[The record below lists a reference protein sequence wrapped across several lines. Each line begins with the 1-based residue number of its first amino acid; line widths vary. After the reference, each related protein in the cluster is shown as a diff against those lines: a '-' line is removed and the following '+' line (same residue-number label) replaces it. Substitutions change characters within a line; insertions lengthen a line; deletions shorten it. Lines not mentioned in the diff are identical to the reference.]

1 MKPVTLTNDNFEAE
15 VAKSDIPVL
24 VDFWAPWCGPC
35 KALAPI
41 MEQLAAEYA
50 GKLKIGKLDIDEN
63 NELAIKFGVRS
74 IPTMLFFK
82 GGQPVDKM
90 VGAVPKAQIIQR
102 LDRKSVV

>member
-1 MKPVTLTNDNFEAE
+1 MKPVTLTNDNFETE
-15 VAKSDIPVL
+15 VVKSDIPVL

-41 MEQLAAEYA
+41 MEQLASEYA

-102 LDRKSVV
+102 LGQIL

>member
-1 MKPVTLTNDNFEAE
+1 MKPVTLTNENFESE
-15 VAKSDIPVL
+15 VVKSDIPVL
-24 VDFWAPWCGPC
+24 IDFWAPWCGPC
-35 KALAPI
+35 KALAPT

-50 GKLKIGKLDIDEN
+50 GKLKVGKLDIDEN

-102 LDRKSVV
+102 LGQIL

>member
-1 MKPVTLTNDNFEAE
+1 
-15 VAKSDIPVL
+15 
-24 VDFWAPWCGPC
+24 
-35 KALAPI
+35 
-41 MEQLAAEYA
+41 
-50 GKLKIGKLDIDEN
+50 LKIGKLDIDEN

-102 LDRKSVV
+102 LGQIL

>member
-1 MKPVTLTNDNFEAE
+1 MKPVTLTNDNFVNE
-15 VAKSDIPVL
+15 VVNSPIPVV

-41 MEQLAAEYA
+41 MEQLAAEYD
-50 GKLKIGKLDIDEN
+50 GKLKVGKLDIDEN

-82 GGQPVDKM
+82 GGQPVDKI

-102 LDRKSVV
+102 LGQIL

>member
-1 MKPVTLTNDNFEAE
+1 MKPVTLTNDNFETE
-15 VAKSDIPVL
+15 VVKSDIPVL

-102 LDRKSVV
+102 LGQIL

>member
-1 MKPVTLTNDNFEAE
+1 MKPVTLTNDNFENE

-102 LDRKSVV
+102 LGQIL

>member
-1 MKPVTLTNDNFEAE
+1 MKPVTLTNDNFENE
-15 VAKSDIPVL
+15 VTKSAIPVL

-41 MEQLAAEYA
+41 MEQLATEYD
-50 GKLKIGKLDIDEN
+50 GKLKVGKLDIDEN

-90 VGAVPKAQIIQR
+90 VGAMPKPQIIQR
-102 LDRKSVV
+102 LGQIL

>member
-1 MKPVTLTNDNFEAE
+1 MKPVTLTNDNFVNE
-15 VAKSDIPVL
+15 VVNSPIPVV

-41 MEQLAAEYA
+41 MEQLAAEYD
-50 GKLKIGKLDIDEN
+50 GKLKVGKLDIDEN

-102 LDRKSVV
+102 LGQIL

>member
-1 MKPVTLTNDNFEAE
+1 MKPVTLTNENFESE
-15 VAKSDIPVL
+15 VVKSDIPVL
-24 VDFWAPWCGPC
+24 IDFWAPWCGPC
-35 KALAPI
+35 KALAPT
-41 MEQLAAEYA
+41 MEQLAVEYA

-63 NELAIKFGVRS
+63 NELAIRFGVRS

-102 LDRKSVV
+102 LGQIL

>member
-1 MKPVTLTNDNFEAE
+1 MKPVTLTNDNFETE
-15 VAKSDIPVL
+15 VVKSDIPVL

-41 MEQLAAEYA
+41 MEQLAAEYT

-102 LDRKSVV
+102 LGQIL

>member
-102 LDRKSVV
+102 LGQIL